1 MKIDE
6 FTFIS
11 KFRGLFNVS
20 VPEDVQVKNGDDAA
34 VVANYAVTMDS
45 FVEGI
50 HFLRKWMEPEDIGYK
65 AVAINLSD
73 LAAMGA
79 RPHMM
84 FVDFG
89 IPENEDDEFMM
100 RVTRKMAE
108 ISDNYGIYLA
118 GGNVT
123 GSNSGLRITITMVGI
138 VSGHILTRT
147 GAVEGDGI
155 FVSGPV
161 SRAEIGRRVLEKGL
175 NEYEFK
181 DEVDRFRRPVPR
193 VELGE
198 KLSLIKGVH
207 AAIDISD
214 GLGADLGHVLEESKK
229 GAIINVEKIP
239 GPTDLDKYCTQTGE
253 DPVDLLLN
261 GGEEYELLVIADPM
275 AVKHYVEAK
284 KLYPIGKITGERS
297 VQYLIHGKAIDNGKI
312 KGWRHF

>member
-50 HFLRKWMEPEDIGYK
+50 HFLRKWMGPDDIGYK

-89 IPENEDDEFMM
+89 ISENEDDEFIM
-100 RVTRKMAE
+100 RVASKMAE

-123 GSNSGLRITITMVGI
+123 GSNSGLRITITMAGI
-138 VSGHILTRT
+138 I
-147 GAVEGDGI
+147 
-155 FVSGPV
+155 
-161 SRAEIGRRVLEKGL
+161 
-175 NEYEFK
+175 
-181 DEVDRFRRPVPR
+181 
-193 VELGE
+193 
-198 KLSLIKGVH
+198 
-207 AAIDISD
+207 
-214 GLGADLGHVLEESKK
+214 
-229 GAIINVEKIP
+229 
-239 GPTDLDKYCTQTGE
+239 
-253 DPVDLLLN
+253 
-261 GGEEYELLVIADPM
+261 
-275 AVKHYVEAK
+275 
-284 KLYPIGKITGERS
+284 
-297 VQYLIHGKAIDNGKI
+297 
-312 KGWRHF
+312 